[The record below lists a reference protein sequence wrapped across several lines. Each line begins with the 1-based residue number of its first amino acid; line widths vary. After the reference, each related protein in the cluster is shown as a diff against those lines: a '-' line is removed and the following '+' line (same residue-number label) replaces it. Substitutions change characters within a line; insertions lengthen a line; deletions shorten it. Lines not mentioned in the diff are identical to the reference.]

1 MGRLFPIALLLP
13 SIRTPCLREAICSMG
28 NLMAVCIVW
37 GLDLYFMEVKWRMVK
52 KLSNGHASHRMA
64 PCTGKKCTLNWLA

>member
-37 GLDLYFMEVKWRMVK
+37 GHDLCFMEVEWRMVK
-52 KLSNGHASHRMA
+52 NSAMA
-64 PCTGKKCTLNWLA
+64 MPLTGWPRAQVRNAL